1 MKKEKI
7 VIVGAGISGLYLA
20 FLLQEKYDIT
30 ILEARDR
37 IGGRIY
43 SIGGHDMGPS
53 WVWQHHKNILE
64 LIEKFDLQLF
74 LQYEKGYALYDT
86 QNIVEKFMPQ
96 QNIPSARVD
105 GTLSKLIDTLYTQL
119 KDVTIV
125 LNSEVIAIKKQENIL
140 IKTKT
145 KEYTSDYAISTLPP
159 RIAQNLSFI
168 PPLPTQLQDTMKNT
182 QTWMGNSA
190 KCVIEFKTSFW
201 REKGLSGFVFSNIG
215 PLAEIHDASTR
226 TKNALFGFVKL
237 KVDTN
242 NYKKE
247 LIEQLQRVFSIE
259 ESEILAIHLVDW
271 KREKYTSTKEDFN
284 TMASHPNYGIDTTAY
299 SDKILFSSTEFSFEQ
314 GGYIEGAIVQAKKI
328 FAKLI

>member
-1 MKKEKI
+1 MNKEKI
-7 VIVGAGISGLYLA
+7 VIIGAGISGLYLA

-43 SIGGHDMGPS
+43 SIDGHDMGPS

-74 LQYEKGYALYDT
+74 LQYENGYALYDT
-86 QNIVEKFMPQ
+86 QNTVEKFMPQ
-96 QNIPSARVD
+96 QNIPSARMD
-105 GTLSKLIDTLYTQL
+105 GTLTKLIDTLYNQL

-125 LNSEVIAIKKQENIL
+125 LNSEVVSIQEQENIL
-140 IKTKT
+140 LKTKNQ
-145 KEYTSDYAISTLPP
+145 EYTSNYAISTLPP
-159 RIAQNLSFI
+159 RIVQNLNFI
-168 PPLPTQLQDTMKNT
+168 PPLPIQVEEKMRNT

-215 PLAEIHDASTR
+215 PLAEIHDATTR
-226 TKNALFGFVKL
+226 TKNALFGFLRL
-237 KVDTN
+237 KVDTD

-247 LIEQLQRVFSIE
+247 LLEQLQRVFSIE

-284 TMASHPNYGIDTTAY
+284 TMATHPNYGIDTTSY
-299 SDKILFSSTEFSFEQ
+299 SDKILFSSTEFSFKE
-314 GGYIEGAIVQAKKI
+314 GGYIEGAIINAQTIAKR
-328 FAKLI
+328 LL

>member
-1 MKKEKI
+1 LKKEKI
-7 VIVGAGISGLYLA
+7 VIIGAGISGLYLA

-43 SIGGHDMGPS
+43 SIDGHDMGPS

-86 QNIVEKFMPQ
+86 HNMVEKFMPQ
-96 QNIPSARVD
+96 QNVPSGRID
-105 GTLSKLIDTLYTQL
+105 GTLTKLIDTLYNQL
-119 KDVTIV
+119 QDVTIV
-125 LNSEVIAIKKQENIL
+125 LNSEVVSIQEQENIL
-140 IKTKT
+140 IKTKN
-145 KEYTSDYAISTLPP
+145 KEYRSNYAISTLPP
-159 RIAQNLSFI
+159 RITQNLNFT
-168 PPLPTQLQDTMKNT
+168 PPLPTQLQDKMRNT

-215 PLAEIHDASTR
+215 PLAEIHDASTSS
-226 TKNALFGFVKL
+226 KNALFGFVRL
-237 KVDTN
+237 KVDTD

-247 LIEQLQRVFSIE
+247 LLEQLQRVFSIDE
-259 ESEILAIHLVDW
+259 TEILAIHLVDW
-271 KREKYTSTKEDFN
+271 KKEKYTATKEDFN
-284 TMASHPNYGIDTTAY
+284 NMTAHPNYGIDTSSY

-314 GGYIEGAIVQAKKI
+314 GGYLEGAIINAQTIAKR
-328 FAKLI
+328 LL

>member
-7 VIVGAGISGLYLA
+7 VIIGAGVSGLYLA
-20 FLLQEKYDIT
+20 YLLQKKYDIT

-43 SIGGHDMGPS
+43 SIDGHDMGPS

-74 LQYEKGYALYDT
+74 LQYENGYALYDT
-86 QNIVEKFMPQ
+86 QNSVEKFMPQ
-96 QNIPSARVD
+96 QNIPSARMD
-105 GTLSKLIDTLYTQL
+105 GTLTKLIDKLHNQL
-119 KDVTIV
+119 QNVNIV
-125 LNSEVIAIKKQENIL
+125 LNSEVVSIVKQENIT

-145 KEYTSDYAISTLPP
+145 KEYTSNYAISTLPP
-159 RIAQNLSFI
+159 RIAQNLNFI
-168 PPLPTQLQDTMKNT
+168 PPLPIQLKEKMKNT

-215 PLAEIHDASTR
+215 PLAEIHDATTR
-226 TKNALFGFVKL
+226 TKNALFGFVRI
-237 KVDTN
+237 KVDTD

-247 LIEQLQRVFSIE
+247 LIEQLQRVFDIE

-284 TMASHPNYGIDTTAY
+284 NMTAHPNYGIDTSKY
-299 SDKILFSSTEFSFEQ
+299 GDKVLFSSTEFSFEQ
-314 GGYIEGAIVQAKKI
+314 GGYIEGAIIQAKKI
-328 FAKLI
+328 FEKLS